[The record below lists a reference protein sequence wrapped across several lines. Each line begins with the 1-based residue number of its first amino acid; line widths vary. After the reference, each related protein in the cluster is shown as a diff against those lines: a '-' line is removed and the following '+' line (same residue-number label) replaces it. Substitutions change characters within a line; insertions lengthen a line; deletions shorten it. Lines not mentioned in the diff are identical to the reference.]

1 MNDLQMIRGDTARFK
16 FQRLDNNG
24 DPILSQADKIYF
36 TVKTKFTKP
45 NFVLQ
50 KTKADMTFDE
60 EGYYHFTL
68 APSDTDKL
76 GFHEY
81 DFDIQVTDEGLKTT
95 IAFGTLRITP
105 EVTWAQNESE
115 D

>member
-1 MNDLQMIRGDTARFK
+1 MDIIEITRGDTARFK
-16 FQRLDNNG
+16 FQRLDSEG
-24 DPILSQADKIYF
+24 TPFVTQADSVFF

-45 NFVLQ
+45 DFVLQ

-76 GFHEY
+76 DFREY

-105 EVTWAQNESE
+105 EVTWAQNEV
-115 D
+115 